1 MGELSKNIILIGM
14 PDSEKVA
21 IGKIVAK
28 KSGLKFINTDQCRE
42 VAHTLREC
50 KGSVISTEAEALK
63 SYPDIKKLRENGVV
77 IFIDNKSQLKG
88 EEHEIHRKCCDLHL
102 IKDNNIDEIA
112 FYICSLI

>member
-1 MGELSKNIILIGM
+1 MGELRKNIILIGM

-21 IGKIVAK
+21 IGEIVAK

-42 VAHTLREC
+42 VAHTLMEC
-50 KGSVISTEAEALK
+50 KASVISTEAEAIK
-63 SYPDIKKLRENGVV
+63 SHPDIKKLRENGVV